1 MSGPASV
8 TNPITD
14 AAARAAQAPRAQEVS
29 RVAAVAATRAASSM
43 PEETSL
49 GAAYGVRSQRETQD
63 SNARHDGKKRLA
75 TEERGGPAYDAAGR
89 QPVRKDGGGG
99 DKIDVTA

>member
-8 TNPITD
+8 SNPQVD

-29 RVAAVAATRAASSM
+29 RVAAVAATRAASNA
-43 PEETSL
+43 PEQTDL

-63 SNARHDGKKRLA
+63 SNARHDAKRRLNA
-75 TEERGGPAYDAAGR
+75 EERGTAYDAKGR
-89 QPVRKDGGGG
+89 EPVRKDRENGH
-99 DKIDVTA
+99 KVNVTA

>member
-8 TNPITD
+8 SNPQVD

-29 RVAAVAATRAASSM
+29 RVAAVANARAAANA
-43 PEETSL
+43 PEETNL
-49 GAAYGVRSQRETQD
+49 GAAYGVRSQREAQD
-63 SNARHDGKKRLA
+63 TNHRHDHKRKLTA
-75 TEERGGPAYDAAGR
+75 EDRGGPAYDAGGKA
-89 QPVRKDGGGG
+89 PVRKDTGGG